1 VKIVGHYSGMFSLLL
16 SLLVYWVHWSGMLF
30 SSHIRVHLKILL
42 LLLLLLLSIW
52 I

>member
-16 SLLVYWVHWSGMLF
+16 VCWVHWSGMLF
-30 SSHIRVHLKILL
+30 SSHIRVRLKILL
-42 LLLLLLLSIW
+42 LLQLQLLSIW